1 MAPYRTS
8 SPLVAVYWASIVCDI
23 VSCSRGV
30 ADENAAAPDR
40 GSQPADHVMLQTT
53 LEGTA
58 AAAAAAASAAAA
70 SSAATASHGQ
80 ALLQKTLGK
89 ARIVLADGPEE
100 FVGNSLEECKAAGDS
115 ILAALNARAATTQG
129 TSRLQQGTVVK
140 KVVLDL
146 DEDSD

>member
-1 MAPYRTS
+1 
-8 SPLVAVYWASIVCDI
+8 
-23 VSCSRGV
+23 
-30 ADENAAAPDR
+30 
-40 GSQPADHVMLQTT
+40 MLQTT
-53 LEGTA
+53 LEGT
-58 AAAAAAASAAAA
+58 AAAAAASAAAA

-80 ALLQKTLGK
+80 ALLQKTFGK

-100 FVGNSLEECKAAGDS
+100 FVGNSLKECIAAGDS
-115 ILAALNARAATTQG
+115 VPTQGTSRLQQGTVVKKVVFDLDEDADADGPEEFVGKSPEECIAAGDSTPAALNARPATTQG